1 MLSSGKKAAVLMVV
15 EEVEVFLVKKG
26 NKEKREGFFLSTFG
40 SLLSLSLSLSF
51 SFSLSL
57 SFLRVVSGLI
67 EGGKGTESK
76 TEKTFCE

>member
-40 SLLSLSLSLSF
+40 SLLSLSFSLVLLLSF
-51 SFSLSL
+51 SLVPPCCIWSN
-57 SFLRVVSGLI
+57 R
-67 EGGKGTESK
+67 GGKRDGIKVREDIL
-76 TEKTFCE
+76 